1 MRRQLYRVVKSGRS
15 LHRLR
20 LCPSDDSD
28 HRSNMISAFSSCAE
42 MNRSGGRICS
52 HQQLLARHL
61 PVEWTLQI
69 RFARSSPRASCISC
83 PSLVPSLRTI
93 TDHCFEVW
101 EMEGFPHLLAVITP
115 SFQRLHILH
124 SSQGMTD
131 TVWTSSP
138 CEICRSAPF
147 NGRGMPQGDECR
159 FSRPATQRWA
169 PALGGHLV
177 RRIKA
182 RNPRALL
189 HKGKNHIDHRCSQPG

>member
-1 MRRQLYRVVKSGRS
+1 
-15 LHRLR
+15 
-20 LCPSDDSD
+20 
-28 HRSNMISAFSSCAE
+28 MISAFSSCAE

-69 RFARSSPRASCISC
+69 RFARDSPRASCISC
-83 PSLVPSLRTI
+83 PSLVPSLPTI

-138 CEICRSAPF
+138 CEIAVPHRLTVGVCLRGTSVGSAVLRLSV
-147 NGRGMPQGDECR
+147 GR
-159 FSRPATQRWA
+159 
-169 PALGGHLV
+169 
-177 RRIKA
+177 
-182 RNPRALL
+182 LL
-189 HKGKNHIDHRCSQPG
+189 

>member
-69 RFARSSPRASCISC
+69 RFARNSPRASCISC
-83 PSLVPSLRTI
+83 PSLVPSLPTI

-131 TVWTSSP
+131 TVWTSLTL
-138 CEICRSAPF
+138 RNLPF
-147 NGRGMPQGDECR
+147 R
-159 FSRPATQRWA
+159 T
-169 PALGGHLV
+169 V
-177 RRIKA
+177 
-182 RNPRALL
+182 
-189 HKGKNHIDHRCSQPG
+189 